1 MNKAVHVLVYL
12 VLVLAVVALVLELQ
26 LFNKRM
32 LLGERN
38 KMFEDYVV
46 KISRTIETDDAAKA
60 AAPLQA
66 KKDVSPVEAKLVE
79 SPETENLLEEYP
91 AHLEE
96 TANRKTFEWD
106 NSQYRVQ
113 LRQLYLL
120 DSMGQPV
127 IDAANYGRPTT
138 KGPGTMRELLDK
150 LFDRCKA
157 QQATLNTTRA
167 ALKDLREKYEQLT
180 DDHNKLK
187 PPFREALVK
196 IEELKAKIAQ
206 LESEKAELEDQ
217 VAKLK
222 AQIEDLN
229 AEITSLKDEVTT
241 AKEET
246 EAVKEELAKSEKLV
260 DQLKKMLQAAAAQAS
275 STAVGGTVT
284 QLSAGPKGTLV
295 TANNT
300 LMFAIVEFSDAAM
313 KEMLGP
319 ERQNAL
325 PQLELAVRRKG
336 LNGVAG
342 EFVGKIRLRQLVAG
356 KNFVVADIIGD
367 WLQTPAAVGDI
378 IYSE

>member
-12 VLVLAVVALVLELQ
+12 VLVLAVVALVFELQ

-46 KISRTIETDDAAKA
+46 KISRTVETDDAAKA

-66 KKDVSPVEAKLVE
+66 KKDISPVEAKLVE

-120 DSMGQPV
+120 DSMGEPV

-260 DQLKKMLQAAAAQAS
+260 DQLKKMLAAATAQAS
-275 STAVGGTVT
+275 TTGAGSVT
-284 QLSAGPKGTLV
+284 SLSAGPKGTIV
-295 TANNT
+295 TANNK

-336 LNGVAG
+336 LDGVAG
-342 EFVGKIRLRQLVAG
+342 EFVGKVRLRQLVAG

-378 IYSE
+378 IYAE